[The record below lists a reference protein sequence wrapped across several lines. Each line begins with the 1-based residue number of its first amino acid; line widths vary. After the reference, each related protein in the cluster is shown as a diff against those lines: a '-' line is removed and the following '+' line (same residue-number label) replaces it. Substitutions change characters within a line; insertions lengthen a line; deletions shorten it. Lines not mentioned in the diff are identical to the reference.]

1 VQRDYGVLHLRAG
14 RGEVNN
20 RHARWKTLES
30 LSQLEEA
37 VAQSYVSPHIIFKH
51 STRCIIS
58 KMVFS
63 QLEENISAIPAQAN
77 LLFLDLLSHRDI
89 SNAIAMQLGVQHE
102 SPQVVVIKNG
112 QAIFHESHHSIDAT
126 TIAENC

>member
-1 VQRDYGVLHLRAG
+1 MN
-14 RGEVNN
+14 E
-20 RHARWKTLES
+20 RWKKLES

-37 VAQSYVSPHIIFKH
+37 VAQSHVSSQIIFKH

-58 KMVFS
+58 KMVLS
-63 QLEENISAIPAQAN
+63 QFEENMGAIPPQAN
-77 LLFLDLLSHRDI
+77 LLFLDLLSHREI
-89 SNAIAMQLGVQHE
+89 SNAIATQLKVHHE

-112 QAIFHESHHSIDAT
+112 QAVFHESHHSIDAT

>member
-1 VQRDYGVLHLRAG
+1 M
-14 RGEVNN
+14 
-20 RHARWKTLES
+20 HARWKTLES

-37 VAQSYVSPHIIFKH
+37 IAQSEVSPQIIFKH

-58 KMVFS
+58 KMVLA
-63 QLEENISAIPAQAN
+63 QLEENLDAIPTQAN
-77 LLFLDLLSHRDI
+77 LLFLDLLNHRDI
-89 SNAIAMQLGVQHE
+89 SNAIAMQLGVHHE

-112 QAIFHESHHSIDAT
+112 QAVFHESHHSIDAA